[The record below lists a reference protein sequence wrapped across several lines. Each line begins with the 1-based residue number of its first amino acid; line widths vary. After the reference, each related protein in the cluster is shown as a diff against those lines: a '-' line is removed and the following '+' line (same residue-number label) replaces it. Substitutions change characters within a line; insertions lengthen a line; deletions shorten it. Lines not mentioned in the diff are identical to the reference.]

1 MRKLVGSAFVALM
14 LVITGVGSF
23 ATTQHLNRE
32 VAETKT
38 TMVTGDIA
46 QIMSH
51 GLTIKDQA
59 GKEHTYRLGEPG
71 MLKGFKAGD
80 KVTLALENGKVTSI
94 KKFEVAMPSEQSTRY
109 PTK

>member
-1 MRKLVGSAFVALM
+1 MRELIGSALVALM
-14 LVITGVGSF
+14 LVMTGVGSF
-23 ATTQHLNRE
+23 AATQRSNRE
-32 VAETKT
+32 IAATK

-46 QIMSH
+46 LIRSH
-51 GLTIKDQA
+51 RLTIKDKA
-59 GKEHTYRLGEPG
+59 GKEHTYRLGDPG

-94 KKFEVAMPSEQSTRY
+94 KKFEVAMPSEQGTGY